1 MFNLGMGEILV
12 VAIVAILVF
21 GRNLPR
27 VAGEA
32 ASVVQRLRRSLQD
45 LRRETGIDQELRDLR
60 RKVDQEITAP
70 ARQLDVGR
78 QVRGE
83 IANVSRELRQAAAA
97 ATATMPEQTPPAAL
111 PPSPALPPAPESA
124 GTPPPAARSEVDPSA
139 PPV

>member
-111 PPSPALPPAPESA
+111 PPSPAPPPAPESA